1 MKQRLCPNCNT
12 MIKREVV
19 TDNEHAKVYIKYI
32 CHDCKYQSVK
42 IMSTEEYDK
51 SIVINLKDVTS

>member
-1 MKQRLCPNCNT
+1 